1 MVCIHINIH
10 VDVGSQTGS
19 QIWIENKTTQC
30 LQEELAKKFTNA
42 IIIIFYNDTLLTI

>member
-30 LQEELAKKFTNA
+30 LQKELAKNSQMQS
-42 IIIIFYNDTLLTI
+42 L